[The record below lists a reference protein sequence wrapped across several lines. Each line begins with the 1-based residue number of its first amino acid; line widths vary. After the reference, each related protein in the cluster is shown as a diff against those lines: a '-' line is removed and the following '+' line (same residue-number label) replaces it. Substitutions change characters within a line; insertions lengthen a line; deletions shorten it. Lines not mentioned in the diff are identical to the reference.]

1 MRAAMAPGEPK
12 DTPQP
17 DGRDPVEDLERQFH
31 SGEAKPTP
39 VAGNATGIAAGDA
52 TETDAEEEEK
62 ERLLRQSALGR
73 RLARRR
79 GYAVRAR
86 EPKTRTLLSWWGLGG
101 VLALSLWSAW
111 GAFPQLAWW
120 LSSAPP
126 VELGHLGAY
135 ELSQARDG
143 AFARVEGIAS
153 PKRGTY
159 SHFGQHEL
167 FPLIASRILVD
178 RAGEP
183 DESARGLA
191 FRYSGTGRLHLAG
204 SDGKWAAVREKFYSA
219 GELAR
224 EGDVWV
230 FEDGVAP
237 RKGWRLPL
245 EFGGWVLVASACGL
259 VLALRLRRRLVSRPE
274 RPPV

>member
-1 MRAAMAPGEPK
+1 MAPGEPTK
-12 DTPQP
+12 RDDHPQL

-31 SGEAKPTP
+31 SGGGPATAAP
-39 VAGNATGIAAGDA
+39 VGI
-52 TETDAEEEEK
+52 DAEVEADVAENEK
-62 ERLLRQSALGR
+62 DRLLRQSALGR
-73 RLARRR
+73 RLAKRR

-86 EPKTRTLLSWWGLGG
+86 EPKTRTLLSSWGLGG
-101 VLALSLWSAW
+101 VLLLSLWSAW
-111 GAFPQLAWW
+111 GAWPQLAWW
-120 LSSAPP
+120 LSNGPP

-135 ELSQARDG
+135 DLEKAQDG

-153 PKRGTY
+153 PKRGSY

-191 FRYSGTGRLHLAG
+191 FRYSGEGRLHRAEAE
-204 SDGKWAAVREKFYSA
+204 GKWASVREKFYSA
-219 GELAR
+219 GELAK

-230 FEDGVAP
+230 LEDGVAP
-237 RKGWRLPL
+237 RKGWRTPL
-245 EFGGWVLVASACGL
+245 EFAAWTLAAAFCAGLLVVRGRAR
-259 VLALRLRRRLVSRPE
+259 LAG
-274 RPPV
+274 